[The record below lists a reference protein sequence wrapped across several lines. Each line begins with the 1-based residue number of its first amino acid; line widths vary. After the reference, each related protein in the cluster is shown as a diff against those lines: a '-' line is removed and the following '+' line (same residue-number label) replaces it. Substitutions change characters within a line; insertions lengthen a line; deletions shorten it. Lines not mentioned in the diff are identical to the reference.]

1 MAKQAIGV
9 GAAANDGFGDPL
21 RNAMIKVNENFT
33 ELYDGQFDG
42 VYSSLTAS
50 PTNLLYW
57 VNDGA
62 NNQVLTTNGNGVLTF
77 QDPVAVVV
85 PDVPKE
91 EFELVDGET
100 FGQNNSSN
108 IFIPLVHNSLI
119 SNTMVSALPVP
130 VEDLNSDGN
139 IEKIIWTQQLERY
152 TSGGEI
158 ILSFSMVG
166 SVDDVAEQYSTKKFL
181 FSRVNLDAVTEDF
194 NMVETSVGSDELC
207 NGVRLVERNV
217 GGNLFLDLVATS
229 PSTGVSSTEFVR
241 VIGQITYTSVPIFV
255 TASGY

>member
-1 MAKQAIGV
+1 
-9 GAAANDGFGDPL
+9 
-21 RNAMIKVNENFT
+21 
-33 ELYDGQFDG
+33 
-42 VYSSLTAS
+42 
-50 PTNLLYW
+50 
-57 VNDGA
+57 
-62 NNQVLTTNGNGVLTF
+62 
-77 QDPVAVVV
+77 
-85 PDVPKE
+85 
-91 EFELVDGET
+91 
-100 FGQNNSSN
+100 
-108 IFIPLVHNSLI
+108 
-119 SNTMVSALPVP
+119 MVSALPVP

-217 GGNLFLDLVATS
+217 AGNLFLDLVATS

-241 VIGQITYTSVPIFV
+241 VIGQITYTSVPIFI